1 MIMNISSLDCN
12 DDWVCVVKEDPPN
25 SPVINI
31 IVISIPAKLTF
42 FMKCDILFGAL
53 KSACI
58 QFNFLSFPH
67 YFFGN

>member
-1 MIMNISSLDCN
+1 MILNISSLQCSG
-12 DDWVCVVKEDPPN
+12 DWVYVVKEDPPN

-53 KSACI
+53 KSACN
-58 QFNFLSFPH
+58 QFN
-67 YFFGN
+67 Y